1 MKLSSVREGLPFEL
15 VSRHVK
21 SHQDEEREYDDLTRP
36 EQLNVQA
43 DHRATEHSMNFVQTI
58 PSQSSI
64 QYLPAEATLRQ
75 HRVSHSHEIRT
86 LRTEFTEYEL
96 RAYLQRRNDWS
107 DKVYDSISW
116 PAYRKANAGLTNNL
130 RTFVVT
136 SQRWLPI
143 GVRERLCSGTTDTCP
158 QCKGNRDCS
167 SSYRCESRAQWRY
180 RFVIH
185 LHGHLKETKTVHDPR
200 CI

>member
-1 MKLSSVREGLPFEL
+1 VYGRASFEL

-43 DHRATEHSMNFVQTI
+43 DHRATEALDELRADDTI
-58 PSQSSI
+58 TEF
-64 QYLPAEATLRQ
+64 QYLPAELPCDSTGI
-75 HRVSHSHEIRT
+75 SHYHEIRT

-116 PAYRKANAGLTNNL
+116 P
-130 RTFVVT
+130 
-136 SQRWLPI
+136 LPI
-143 GVRERLCSGTTDTCP
+143 S
-158 QCKGNRDCS
+158 QCRT
-167 SSYRCESRAQWRY
+167 
-180 RFVIH
+180 H
-185 LHGHLKETKTVHDPR
+185 
-200 CI
+200 

>member
-1 MKLSSVREGLPFEL
+1 MQLSSVREGLPFEL

-64 QYLPAEATLRQ
+64 LPAKLPCDSTGYLT
-75 HRVSHSHEIRT
+75 SHEIRT
-86 LRTEFTEYEL
+86 LRTEFTGTSSE
-96 RAYLQRRNDWS
+96 
-107 DKVYDSISW
+107 
-116 PAYRKANAGLTNNL
+116 
-130 RTFVVT
+130 RTFRDATTGQTRYMIPSVGLLT
-136 SQRWLPI
+136 DPMPDSLTISGHSWSSWSWWLPI

-158 QCKGNRDCS
+158 Q
-167 SSYRCESRAQWRY
+167 
-180 RFVIH
+180 
-185 LHGHLKETKTVHDPR
+185 
-200 CI
+200 

>member
-43 DHRATEHSMNFVQTI
+43 DHRATEALDELRADDTI
-58 PSQSSI
+58 TEFYPIPTCGS
-64 QYLPAEATLRQ
+64 YATAPGIT
-75 HRVSHSHEIRT
+75 SHEIRT

-96 RAYLQRRNDWS
+96 EAYLQRRNDWS

-116 PAYRKANAGLTNNL
+116 PA
-130 RTFVVT
+130 
-136 SQRWLPI
+136 
-143 GVRERLCSGTTDTCP
+143 
-158 QCKGNRDCS
+158 
-167 SSYRCESRAQWRY
+167 
-180 RFVIH
+180 
-185 LHGHLKETKTVHDPR
+185 
-200 CI
+200 